1 MSSCSETNPC
11 TPTPCDPYD
20 NCGCINPTTLDCV
33 TYTGTTE
40 FPCLDV
46 SSGENGNDILGKIEA
61 KVCDIGK
68 VKLNSDDT
76 CPEYLA
82 DKITAGTN
90 INISYTGTGC
100 DRVMV
105 IAATE
110 GGVPV
115 DVNVKVSSDD
125 TTSGYLDDKVLAGTY
140 MTKTVT
146 NPAGNEKVKF
156 DVVPETLIST
166 DPGNQLILG
175 DDGGLKTL
183 YTAPN
188 GSETKL
194 IEGEGVQISGTGTT
208 VDPYIISTNPSIQV
222 VRSCFDNT
230 WRPINLVSTGN
241 PSVTYVSGAPQYRYR
256 FDGTIEFKG
265 SATYSVAF
273 GTYQTS
279 NRKYTV
285 TIGNLPTTCLT
296 LGEQA
301 GTADLKGIT
310 YIDIP
315 QASADQ
321 ITQQYGYII
330 RKSSVNIII
339 EFQSSFT
346 NATTKTVVVNFEG
359 ALSYPAI

>member
-1 MSSCSETNPC
+1 MSCPETNPC

-20 NCGCINPTTLDCV
+20 NCGCTNPTTFDCV
-33 TYTGTTE
+33 SYTGDDL
-40 FPCLDV
+40 PCLDV
-46 SSGENGNDILGKIEA
+46 TSGETGNDILSKVETKI
-61 KVCDIGK
+61 CDIGK
-68 VKLNSDDT
+68 IKLNSDDT

-100 DRVMV
+100 DRSMV
-105 IAATE
+105 IAATV

-125 TTSGYLDDKVLAGTY
+125 TTSGYLDDKVATGTY
-140 MTKTVT
+140 LTKTVL
-146 NPAGNEKVKF
+146 NPAGNEKVEF
-156 DVVPETLIST
+156 DVVPETLISA
-166 DPGNQLILG
+166 DAGNQIVLG

-183 YTAPN
+183 YTAPD

-194 IEGEGVQISGTGTT
+194 IEGTGVGISGTGTIS
-208 VDPYIISTNPSIQV
+208 DPYIISTNPSIQV
-222 VRSCFDNT
+222 VRPCFDNT
-230 WRPINLVSTGN
+230 WRPITLVATGN
-241 PSVTYVSGAPQYRYR
+241 PSVTYSSGAPQYRYR

-265 SATYSVAF
+265 SLTYSVAF

-279 NRKYTV
+279 SRKFTV
-285 TIGNLPTTCLT
+285 TVGNIPTTCVS
-296 LGEQA
+296 LGEQV

-310 YIDIP
+310 YIDTP

-330 RKSSVNIII
+330 RKSSNNIIL

-346 NATTKTVVVNFEG
+346 NATTKSIVVNFEG
-359 ALSYPAI
+359 AVSYPNI